1 MVLAVVAMVTAAI
14 GSVDNKNITFFS
26 PSIGK
31 TRVRD
36 SYKAFIAS
44 YGSQEFFKNICGGR
58 SYHTEAYWT
67 V

>member
-44 YGSQEFFKNICGGR
+44 YGSQ
-58 SYHTEAYWT
+58 
-67 V
+67 